1 MLGCSQGETCYYIFM
16 FENITSDLPVETSI
30 ADLLSL
36 IGKPTRIQI
45 LMVIHEQEACVCH
58 LETVL
63 GLRQAT
69 ISQHLMVLRKAG
81 LVITHR
87 DGRHIFYKM
96 ARPELVDLLEQTANV
111 IGSDLNILRSLSRRP
126 SSGCVC
132 PQCNPEMDPKLTCQ
146 TNEYKNRR

>member
-1 MLGCSQGETCYYIFM
+1 M
-16 FENITSDLPVETSI
+16 FENITPGHPTETSI
-30 ADLLSL
+30 SNLLSL

-69 ISQHLMVLRKAG
+69 ISQHLMVMRKAG

-87 DGRHIFYKM
+87 DGRHIFYWL
-96 ARPELVDLLEQTANV
+96 ARPELVDLLEQAASI
-111 IGSDLNILRSLSRRP
+111 IGSDLNALRSLSSRP
-126 SSGCVC
+126 ISGCPC
-132 PQCNPEMDPKLTCQ
+132 PQCNPEMDIKLTCQ
-146 TNEYKNRR
+146 TNAHKKRR